1 MKLAILFFDI
11 PNLSG
16 GGGAERF
23 FYDFFIDYNKSKGTN
38 HELFL
43 ITDDLNNIMHSG
55 RETTQSNI
63 IYIKNYKYFNFRFL
77 NFLNTKNKYLL
88 GNIINAFIVRTIIK
102 KKKISKV
109 VVPFYNPREYYFYKL
124 FNFFNIQLDYF
135 IVDCRI
141 PENYL
146 LNSAPYYFIA
156 QYGAFFKNIKFQN
169 IHTWYSSVK
178 EFIEKNK
185 IIVHYKSIHTYN
197 TRYAGVIVDY
207 TSAKKKNTIV
217 FAARMDEQKDP
228 LFFLEAIK
236 ILYKNSAFKKE
247 KWKINIYGNGPL
259 LETVIKNIYLNE
271 LTNVFVLNSAN
282 LEEIFVES
290 RIFVS
295 TQKYENFPSLVI
307 SEAMSKGNI
316 IIAKNVG
323 QTSLL
328 VREGINGFLCEENN
342 ASSLAAALLAAT
354 QLNHVESDNM
364 ASNSANI
371 MKTEH
376 TLNNFIRQFD
386 AKIVN

>member
-23 FYDFFIDYNKSKGTN
+23 FYDFFTDYNKTQGTN

-43 ITDDLNNIMHSG
+43 ITDDLNNIVDSG
-55 RETTQSNI
+55 RESEQSNI
-63 IYIKNYKYFNFRFL
+63 IYTKNYKYFNFRFL
-77 NFLNTKNKYLL
+77 NFINRKNKYLL
-88 GNIINAFIVRTIIK
+88 GNVINAFIVRGIIK
-102 KKKISKV
+102 KYKIAKL

-124 FNFFNIQLDYF
+124 FNYFNVQLDYF

-146 LNSAPYYFIA
+146 LNSAPYYFYS
-156 QYGAFFKNIKFQN
+156 QYGLFFKNIKFQN

-185 IIVHYKSIHTYN
+185 IIAHYNSIRTYN
-197 TRYAGVIVDY
+197 TRYTGVILDY
-207 TSAKKKNTIV
+207 NPGKKTDTIV

-236 ILYKNSAFKKE
+236 ILYQNPVFSQE
-247 KWKINIYGNGPL
+247 KWKVNIYGKGPL
-259 LETVIKNIYLNE
+259 LEAVKNSIHLNQ

-282 LEEIFVES
+282 LEEVFVES

-307 SEAMSKGNI
+307 SEAMAKGNI

-323 QTSLL
+323 QTHLL
-328 VREGINGFLCEENN
+328 VREGVNGFLCEENN
-342 ASSLAAALLAAT
+342 TGSLADAILAAT
-354 QLNHVESDNM
+354 QLCDSESINM
-364 ASNSANI
+364 AKSSVSI

-386 AKIVN
+386 TKILN